1 MCGKTRIYFF
11 KRRVHRVEAY
21 RTYRFFHSP
30 KIAASG
36 ALCPRRRAFTA
47 RLAPAQAPH
56 RCRRR
61 RCQRHPHMPRH
72 ADSLAVPVYFTR
84 VPMHEQPRGASAVS
98 PAFPRNASCVPP
110 TRLRRSHRF
119 VGAHRRLP
127 YRREDHRKFVR
138 GRKAHKGTGG
148 AAVICFCTAPGY
160 AFAAAY
166 TGSLLLRSDRIGLN
180 LFFACA
186 LAPLLLGLTLSRF
199 AEKPEKSLKSPE
211 SAPGGIVSAVQDGIK
226 ATVSLCGFVLVFSM
240 LLAVLHDAG
249 IFQFLCGF
257 LSRLGLTVPL
267 SGALLTMGLEITAG
281 VSQCVYWHLPVYFL
295 AFGLGFSG
303 VCIHL
308 QIFSFFHKAGLPLSK
323 TRYVLARFLNG
334 LLSAAF
340 YLLLSYFLPANTSVA
355 VETSPLNTAPMAGSA
370 ASSLALIALSVFF
383 LLTCILRSG
392 KTPSKI
398 CGGNSTGKMLQ

>member
-1 MCGKTRIYFF
+1 MSKHTEHIAFFIRQKLQLPALYVRAAALLLLALLLLRHRTAAAAGVVGGIHTCLGTLISSLFPFILLACLCTNSRAAQVLFCPLSPVMRHVFRLPACAAPAVLLGLTAGYPTGAKITANLYAAGKLTRNQ
-11 KRRVHRVEAY
+11 A
-21 RTYRFFHSP
+21 
-30 KIAASG
+30 
-36 ALCPRRRAFTA
+36 A
-47 RLAPAQAPH
+47 RL
-56 RCRRR
+56 
-61 RCQRHPHMPRH
+61 
-72 ADSLAVPVYFTR
+72 L
-84 VPMHEQPRGASAVS
+84 
-98 PAFPRNASCVPP
+98 
-110 TRLRRSHRF
+110 
-119 VGAHRRLP
+119 
-127 YRREDHRKFVR
+127 
-138 GRKAHKGTGG
+138 
-148 AAVICFCTAPGY
+148 CFCTAPGY

-166 TGSLLLRSDRIGLN
+166 TGGLLLRSERIGLN

-186 LAPLLLGLTLSRF
+186 LAPLLLGLVLSRF
-199 AEKPEKSLKSPE
+199 ADKPEKNLKPPE

-226 ATVSLCGFVLVFSM
+226 ATVSLCGFVIVFSM

-267 SGALLTMGLEITAG
+267 SGTLLTMGLEITAG
-281 VSQCVYWHLPVYFL
+281 VSQCVYWHLPIYFL

-308 QIFSFFHKAGLPLSK
+308 QIFSFFHKTGLPLSK

-334 LLSAAF
+334 LLSAAC
-340 YLLLSYFLPANTSVA
+340 YLLLSCFFPANTSVA
-355 VETSPLNTAPMAGSA
+355 VETAPLNTAPTAGSA

>member
-1 MCGKTRIYFF
+1 MSKHTEHIAFFIRQKLQLPALYVRAAALLLLALLLLRHRTAAAAGVVSGIHTCLGTLIPSLFPFILLACLCTNSRAAQVLFRPLSPVMRHVFRLPACAAPAVLLGLTAGYPTGAKITANLYAAGKLTR
-11 KRRVHRVEAY
+11 EQ
-21 RTYRFFHSP
+21 
-30 KIAASG
+30 
-36 ALCPRRRAFTA
+36 TA
-47 RLAPAQAPH
+47 RL
-56 RCRRR
+56 
-61 RCQRHPHMPRH
+61 
-72 ADSLAVPVYFTR
+72 L
-84 VPMHEQPRGASAVS
+84 
-98 PAFPRNASCVPP
+98 
-110 TRLRRSHRF
+110 
-119 VGAHRRLP
+119 
-127 YRREDHRKFVR
+127 
-138 GRKAHKGTGG
+138 
-148 AAVICFCTAPGY
+148 CFCTAPGY

-166 TGSLLLRSDRIGLN
+166 TGGLLLRSERIGLN

-186 LAPLLLGLTLSRF
+186 LAPLLLGLILSRF
-199 AEKPEKSLKSPE
+199 ADKPEKSLKPPE

-226 ATVSLCGFVLVFSM
+226 ATVSLCGFVIVFSM

-257 LSRLGLTVPL
+257 LSRFGFTVPL

-281 VSQCVYWHLPVYFL
+281 ASQCVYWHLPVYVL

-334 LLSAAF
+334 LLSAAC
-340 YLLLSYFLPANTSVA
+340 YLLLSYFFPANTSVA
-355 VETSPLNTAPMAGSA
+355 VETAPLNTAPTAGSA

-383 LLTCILRSG
+383 LLTCILRGG

>member
-1 MCGKTRIYFF
+1 MSKHTEHIAFFIRQKLQLPALYVRAAALLLLALLLLRHRTAAAAGVVSGIHTCLGTLIPSLFPFILLACLCTNSRAAQVLFRPLSPVMRHVFRLPACAAPAVLLGLTAGYPTGAKITANLYAAGKLTR
-11 KRRVHRVEAY
+11 EQA
-21 RTYRFFHSP
+21 
-30 KIAASG
+30 
-36 ALCPRRRAFTA
+36 A
-47 RLAPAQAPH
+47 RL
-56 RCRRR
+56 
-61 RCQRHPHMPRH
+61 
-72 ADSLAVPVYFTR
+72 L
-84 VPMHEQPRGASAVS
+84 
-98 PAFPRNASCVPP
+98 
-110 TRLRRSHRF
+110 
-119 VGAHRRLP
+119 
-127 YRREDHRKFVR
+127 
-138 GRKAHKGTGG
+138 
-148 AAVICFCTAPGY
+148 CFCTAPGY

-249 IFQFLCGF
+249 IFQYLCGF

-267 SGALLTMGLEITAG
+267 SGTLLTMGLEITAG
-281 VSQCVYWHLPVYFL
+281 VTQCVYWHLPVYFL

-370 ASSLALIALSVFF
+370 ASSLALIVLSMFF

>member
-1 MCGKTRIYFF
+1 MCSAYPPAPLPPFCWGSPQATLTGAKITANLYAAGKLTR
-11 KRRVHRVEAY
+11 EQA
-21 RTYRFFHSP
+21 
-30 KIAASG
+30 
-36 ALCPRRRAFTA
+36 A
-47 RLAPAQAPH
+47 RLYASV
-56 RCRRR
+56 
-61 RCQRHPHMPRH
+61 PR
-72 ADSLAVPVYFTR
+72 
-84 VPMHEQPRGASAVS
+84 
-98 PAFPRNASCVPP
+98 
-110 TRLRRSHRF
+110 
-119 VGAHRRLP
+119 
-127 YRREDHRKFVR
+127 
-138 GRKAHKGTGG
+138 
-148 AAVICFCTAPGY
+148 PGY

-211 SAPGGIVSAVQDGIK
+211 SAPGSIVSAVQDGIK

-281 VSQCVYWHLPVYFL
+281 VSQCIYWHLPVYFL

-308 QIFSFFHKAGLPLSK
+308 QIFSFFHKTGLPLSK

-334 LLSAAF
+334 LLSAAL
-340 YLLLSYFLPANTSVA
+340 YLLLSYFLPASTSVA

-370 ASSLALIALSVFF
+370 ASSLALITLSVFF

>member
-1 MCGKTRIYFF
+1 MSKHTEHIAFF
-11 KRRVHRVEAY
+11 IRQKLRLPALYVRAAALLLLALLLLRHRTDAAAGVVGGIHTCLGTLIPSLFPFILLACLCTNS
-21 RTYRFFHSP
+21 RAAQVLFRPLSP
-30 KIAASG
+30 VM
-36 ALCPRRRAFTA
+36 RHVF
-47 RLAPAQAPH
+47 RLPACAAPAVLLGLTAGYPTG
-56 RCRRR
+56 
-61 RCQRHPHMPRH
+61 
-72 ADSLAVPVYFTR
+72 AKITANLYAAGKLTR
-84 VPMHEQPRGASAVS
+84 EQTV
-98 PAFPRNASCVPP
+98 
-110 TRLRRSHRF
+110 RL
-119 VGAHRRLP
+119 L
-127 YRREDHRKFVR
+127 
-138 GRKAHKGTGG
+138 
-148 AAVICFCTAPGY
+148 CFCTAPGY

-166 TGSLLLRSDRIGLN
+166 TGGLLLRSERIGLN

-186 LAPLLLGLTLSRF
+186 LAPLLLGLILSRF
-199 AEKPEKSLKSPE
+199 AEKPEISLKPPE

-226 ATVSLCGFVLVFSM
+226 ATVSLCGFVIVFSM

-257 LSRLGLTVPL
+257 LSRFGFTVPL

-281 VSQCVYWHLPVYFL
+281 ASQCVYWHLPVYVL

-334 LLSAAF
+334 LLSAAC
-340 YLLLSYFLPANTSVA
+340 YLLLSYFFPANTSVA
-355 VETSPLNTAPMAGSA
+355 VETAPLNTAPTAGSA

-383 LLTCILRSG
+383 LLTCILRGG

>member
-1 MCGKTRIYFF
+1 MSKHTEHIAFFIRQKLQLPALYVRATAILLLALLLLRHRTAAAAGVVSGIHTCLGTLIPSLFPFILLACLCTNSRAAQVLFRPLSPVMRHVFRLPTCAAPAVLLGLTAGYPTGAKITANLYAAGKLTR
-11 KRRVHRVEAY
+11 EQ
-21 RTYRFFHSP
+21 
-30 KIAASG
+30 
-36 ALCPRRRAFTA
+36 TA
-47 RLAPAQAPH
+47 RL
-56 RCRRR
+56 
-61 RCQRHPHMPRH
+61 
-72 ADSLAVPVYFTR
+72 L
-84 VPMHEQPRGASAVS
+84 
-98 PAFPRNASCVPP
+98 
-110 TRLRRSHRF
+110 
-119 VGAHRRLP
+119 
-127 YRREDHRKFVR
+127 
-138 GRKAHKGTGG
+138 
-148 AAVICFCTAPGY
+148 CFCTAPGY

-166 TGSLLLRSDRIGLN
+166 TGGLLLRSERIGLN

-186 LAPLLLGLTLSRF
+186 LAPLLLGLILSRF
-199 AEKPEKSLKSPE
+199 ADKPKKSLKSPE

-226 ATVSLCGFVLVFSM
+226 ATVSLCGFVIVFSM

-267 SGALLTMGLEITAG
+267 SGALLTMVLEITAG
-281 VSQCVYWHLPVYFL
+281 VSQCVYWHLPIYFL

-334 LLSAAF
+334 LLSAAC
-340 YLLLSYFLPANTSVA
+340 YLLLSYFFPANTSVA
-355 VETSPLNTAPMAGSA
+355 VETAPLNTAPTAGSA
-370 ASSLALIALSVFF
+370 SSSLALIALSVFF

-398 CGGNSTGKMLQ
+398 FGGNSTGKMLQ

>member
-1 MCGKTRIYFF
+1 MSKHTEHIAFFIRQKLQLPALYVRAAALLLLALLLLRHRTAAAAGVVSGIHTCLGTLIPSLFPFILLACLCTNSHAAQVLFRPLSPVMRHVFRLPACAAPAVLLGLTAGYPTGAKITANLYAAGKLTR
-11 KRRVHRVEAY
+11 EQ
-21 RTYRFFHSP
+21 
-30 KIAASG
+30 
-36 ALCPRRRAFTA
+36 TA
-47 RLAPAQAPH
+47 RL
-56 RCRRR
+56 
-61 RCQRHPHMPRH
+61 
-72 ADSLAVPVYFTR
+72 L
-84 VPMHEQPRGASAVS
+84 
-98 PAFPRNASCVPP
+98 
-110 TRLRRSHRF
+110 
-119 VGAHRRLP
+119 
-127 YRREDHRKFVR
+127 
-138 GRKAHKGTGG
+138 
-148 AAVICFCTAPGY
+148 CFCTAPGY

-166 TGSLLLRSDRIGLN
+166 TGGLLLRSDRIGLN

-186 LAPLLLGLTLSRF
+186 LAPLLLGLILSRF
-199 AEKPEKSLKSPE
+199 ADKPEKSLKSPE
-211 SAPGGIVSAVQDGIK
+211 SAPCGIVSAVQDGTK
-226 ATVSLCGFVLVFSM
+226 ATVSLCGFVIVFSM

-257 LSRLGLTVPL
+257 LSRFGFTVPL

-281 VSQCVYWHLPVYFL
+281 VSQCVYWHLPIYFL

-334 LLSAAF
+334 LLSAAC
-340 YLLLSYFLPANTSVA
+340 YLLLSHFFPVTASAA
-355 VETSPLNTAPMAGSA
+355 VETSPLNTAPTAGSA

>member
-1 MCGKTRIYFF
+1 MSKHTEHIAFFIRQKLQLPALYVRAAALLLLALLLLRHRTAAAAGVVGGIHTCLGTLIPSLFPFILLACLCTNSHAAQVLFRPLSPVMRHVFRLPACAAPAVLLGLTAGYPTGAKITANLYAAGKLTR
-11 KRRVHRVEAY
+11 EQ
-21 RTYRFFHSP
+21 
-30 KIAASG
+30 
-36 ALCPRRRAFTA
+36 TA
-47 RLAPAQAPH
+47 RL
-56 RCRRR
+56 
-61 RCQRHPHMPRH
+61 
-72 ADSLAVPVYFTR
+72 L
-84 VPMHEQPRGASAVS
+84 
-98 PAFPRNASCVPP
+98 
-110 TRLRRSHRF
+110 
-119 VGAHRRLP
+119 
-127 YRREDHRKFVR
+127 
-138 GRKAHKGTGG
+138 
-148 AAVICFCTAPGY
+148 CFCTAPGY

-166 TGSLLLRSDRIGLN
+166 TGGLLLRSERIGLN

-186 LAPLLLGLTLSRF
+186 LAPLLLGLILSRF
-199 AEKPEKSLKSPE
+199 ADKPKKSLKSPE

-226 ATVSLCGFVLVFSM
+226 ATVSLCGFVIVFSM

-267 SGALLTMGLEITAG
+267 SGALLTMGLEITSG
-281 VSQCVYWHLPVYFL
+281 VSQCVYWHLPIYFL

-334 LLSAAF
+334 LLSAAC
-340 YLLLSYFLPANTSVA
+340 YLLLSYFFPANTSVA
-355 VETSPLNTAPMAGSA
+355 VETAPLNTAPTAGSA
-370 ASSLALIALSVFF
+370 SSSLALIALSVFF

>member
-21 RTYRFFHSP
+21 RTHRFFHSP

-47 RLAPAQAPH
+47 RLAPAQAPY

-84 VPMHEQPRGASAVS
+84 VPMHEQPRGAGAVS

-110 TRLRRSHRF
+110 TRLRRSRRF

-127 YRREDHRKFVR
+127 TGAKITANLYAAGKLTREQ
-138 GRKAHKGTGG
+138 
-148 AAVICFCTAPGY
+148 AARLLCFCTAPGY

-249 IFQFLCGF
+249 IFQFYAD
-257 LSRLGLTVPL
+257 SSPALGSP
-267 SGALLTMGLEITAG
+267 
-281 VSQCVYWHLPVYFL
+281 C
-295 AFGLGFSG
+295 
-303 VCIHL
+303 
-308 QIFSFFHKAGLPLSK
+308 
-323 TRYVLARFLNG
+323 RF
-334 LLSAAF
+334 
-340 YLLLSYFLPANTSVA
+340 PAH
-355 VETSPLNTAPMAGSA
+355 
-370 ASSLALIALSVFF
+370 
-383 LLTCILRSG
+383 C
-392 KTPSKI
+392 
-398 CGGNSTGKMLQ
+398 

>member
-1 MCGKTRIYFF
+1 MSKHTEHIAFFIRQKLQLPALYVRAAALLLLALLLLRHRTAAAAGVVSGIHTCLGTLIPSLFPFILLACLCTNSRAAQVLFRPLSPVMRHVFRLPACAAPAVLLGLTAGYPTGAKITANLYAAEKLTR
-11 KRRVHRVEAY
+11 EQ
-21 RTYRFFHSP
+21 
-30 KIAASG
+30 
-36 ALCPRRRAFTA
+36 TA
-47 RLAPAQAPH
+47 RL
-56 RCRRR
+56 
-61 RCQRHPHMPRH
+61 
-72 ADSLAVPVYFTR
+72 L
-84 VPMHEQPRGASAVS
+84 
-98 PAFPRNASCVPP
+98 
-110 TRLRRSHRF
+110 
-119 VGAHRRLP
+119 
-127 YRREDHRKFVR
+127 
-138 GRKAHKGTGG
+138 
-148 AAVICFCTAPGY
+148 CFCTAPGY

-166 TGSLLLRSDRIGLN
+166 TGGLLLRSERIGLN

-186 LAPLLLGLTLSRF
+186 LAPLLLGLILSRF
-199 AEKPEKSLKSPE
+199 AEKPEKNLKPPE

-226 ATVSLCGFVLVFSM
+226 ATVSLCGFVIVFSM

-267 SGALLTMGLEITAG
+267 SGAFLTMGLEITAG
-281 VSQCVYWHLPVYFL
+281 VSQCVYWHLPVYTL

-334 LLSAAF
+334 LLSAAC
-340 YLLLSYFLPANTSVA
+340 YLLLSYFFPANTSVA
-355 VETSPLNTAPMAGSA
+355 VETSPLNTAPTAGSA

>member
-1 MCGKTRIYFF
+1 MSKHTEFIAFFIRQKLQLPALYIRTAALLLLALLLLRHRTAAAAGVVSGIHTCLGTLIPSLFPFILLACLCTNSRAAQVLFRPLSPVMRHVFRLPACAAPAVLLGLTR
-11 KRRVHRVEAY
+11 EQA
-21 RTYRFFHSP
+21 
-30 KIAASG
+30 
-36 ALCPRRRAFTA
+36 A
-47 RLAPAQAPH
+47 RL
-56 RCRRR
+56 
-61 RCQRHPHMPRH
+61 
-72 ADSLAVPVYFTR
+72 L
-84 VPMHEQPRGASAVS
+84 
-98 PAFPRNASCVPP
+98 
-110 TRLRRSHRF
+110 
-119 VGAHRRLP
+119 
-127 YRREDHRKFVR
+127 
-138 GRKAHKGTGG
+138 
-148 AAVICFCTAPGY
+148 CFCTAPGY

-166 TGSLLLRSDRIGLN
+166 TGSLLLRSERIGLN

-226 ATVSLCGFVLVFSM
+226 ATVSLCGFVIVFSM

-249 IFQFLCGF
+249 IFQYLCGF
-257 LSRLGLTVPL
+257 LSRFGLTVPL

-281 VSQCVYWHLPVYFL
+281 VTQCIYWHLPVYFL

-340 YLLLSYFLPANTSVA
+340 YLLLSYFLPASTSVA

-370 ASSLALIALSVFF
+370 ASSLALIALSMFF

>member
-1 MCGKTRIYFF
+1 
-11 KRRVHRVEAY
+11 
-21 RTYRFFHSP
+21 
-30 KIAASG
+30 
-36 ALCPRRRAFTA
+36 
-47 RLAPAQAPH
+47 
-56 RCRRR
+56 
-61 RCQRHPHMPRH
+61 
-72 ADSLAVPVYFTR
+72 
-84 VPMHEQPRGASAVS
+84 
-98 PAFPRNASCVPP
+98 
-110 TRLRRSHRF
+110 
-119 VGAHRRLP
+119 
-127 YRREDHRKFVR
+127 
-138 GRKAHKGTGG
+138 
-148 AAVICFCTAPGY
+148 
-160 AFAAAY
+160 
-166 TGSLLLRSDRIGLN
+166 
-180 LFFACA
+180 
-186 LAPLLLGLTLSRF
+186 
-199 AEKPEKSLKSPE
+199 
-211 SAPGGIVSAVQDGIK
+211 VQDGIK
-226 ATVSLCGFVLVFSM
+226 ATVSLCGFVIVFSM

>member
-1 MCGKTRIYFF
+1 MSKHTEHIAFF
-11 KRRVHRVEAY
+11 IRQKLQLPALYIRAAALLLLALLLLRHRTAAAAGVVSGIHTCLGTLIPSLFPFILLACLCTNS
-21 RTYRFFHSP
+21 RAAQVLFRPLSP
-30 KIAASG
+30 VM
-36 ALCPRRRAFTA
+36 RHVF
-47 RLAPAQAPH
+47 RLPACAAPAVLLGLTAG
-56 RCRRR
+56 
-61 RCQRHPHMPRH
+61 
-72 ADSLAVPVYFTR
+72 Y
-84 VPMHEQPRGASAVS
+84 
-98 PAFPRNASCVPP
+98 
-110 TRLRRSHRF
+110 
-119 VGAHRRLP
+119 
-127 YRREDHRKFVR
+127 
-138 GRKAHKGTGG
+138 TGG
-148 AAVICFCTAPGY
+148 
-160 AFAAAY
+160 
-166 TGSLLLRSDRIGLN
+166 LLLRSDRIGLN

-257 LSRLGLTVPL
+257 LSRFGLTVPL

-355 VETSPLNTAPMAGSA
+355 VETSPLNTAPIAGNA

>member
-1 MCGKTRIYFF
+1 MSKHTEHIAFFIRQKLQLPALYVRAAALLLLALLLLRHRTAAAAGVVSGIHTCLGTLIPSLFPFILLACLCTNSRAAQVLFRPLSPVMRHVFRLPACAAPAVLLGLTAGYPTGAKITANLYAAGKLTR
-11 KRRVHRVEAY
+11 EQ
-21 RTYRFFHSP
+21 
-30 KIAASG
+30 
-36 ALCPRRRAFTA
+36 TA
-47 RLAPAQAPH
+47 RL
-56 RCRRR
+56 
-61 RCQRHPHMPRH
+61 
-72 ADSLAVPVYFTR
+72 L
-84 VPMHEQPRGASAVS
+84 
-98 PAFPRNASCVPP
+98 
-110 TRLRRSHRF
+110 
-119 VGAHRRLP
+119 
-127 YRREDHRKFVR
+127 
-138 GRKAHKGTGG
+138 
-148 AAVICFCTAPGY
+148 CFCTAPGY

-166 TGSLLLRSDRIGLN
+166 TGGLLLRSERIGLN

-186 LAPLLLGLTLSRF
+186 LAPLLLGLILSRF
-199 AEKPEKSLKSPE
+199 AEKPEKNLKPPE

-226 ATVSLCGFVLVFSM
+226 ATVSLCGFVIVFSM

-267 SGALLTMGLEITAG
+267 SGALLTMGLEITSG
-281 VSQCVYWHLPVYFL
+281 VSQCVYWHLPIYFL

-334 LLSAAF
+334 LLSAAC
-340 YLLLSYFLPANTSVA
+340 YLLLSYFFPANTSVA
-355 VETSPLNTAPMAGSA
+355 VETSPLNTAPTAGSA